1 MTVATLND
9 ARVMIER
16 RVPAASRA
24 NEMWR
29 YAWNQIREAAL
40 GGDMRDSASR
50 LLLNALLKAW
60 ALPSDAM
67 IYPPRGAI
75 ADGFT

>member
-1 MTVATLND
+1 
-9 ARVMIER
+9 
-16 RVPAASRA
+16 
-24 NEMWR
+24 
-29 YAWNQIREAAL
+29 
-40 GGDMRDSASR
+40 MRDSANR

-67 IYPPRGAI
+67 IYPPRDAI